1 MALNDYQRVEKA
13 ILFLEDN
20 FLDQPNLN
28 HVAAHLQLSD
38 FHFQRL
44 FKRWAGISPKRFLQF
59 LTVEY
64 AKQLLQN
71 SRSVLDVSYD
81 VGLSGPGRL
90 HDLLISVDAVTPG
103 QFKSSGTDLLIAYGF
118 HDTPFGE
125 CFIAM
130 TERGICGMEFVTSDR
145 DEILSRCVDC
155 WSAAEFQ
162 ANPAATKEIVNRVF
176 WPVEK
181 EPSARQFNLVLKGTN
196 FQLKVWRALLDIPLA
211 CAVTYEGVARR
222 IGQPTAARAVG
233 AAIARNPIAY
243 LIPCHRVIR
252 KTGEVTDYRWGTVKK
267 RAIIGWE
274 AARSESELEVFAASR
289 KRELSYHQPR
299 KR

>member
-1 MALNDYQRVEKA
+1 
-13 ILFLEDN
+13 
-20 FLDQPNLN
+20 
-28 HVAAHLQLSD
+28 
-38 FHFQRL
+38 
-44 FKRWAGISPKRFLQF
+44 
-59 LTVEY
+59 
-64 AKQLLQN
+64 
-71 SRSVLDVSYD
+71 
-81 VGLSGPGRL
+81 
-90 HDLLISVDAVTPG
+90 
-103 QFKSSGTDLLIAYGF
+103 
-118 HDTPFGE
+118 
-125 CFIAM
+125 
-130 TERGICGMEFVTSDR
+130 
-145 DEILSRCVDC
+145 
-155 WSAAEFQ
+155 
-162 ANPAATKEIVNRVF
+162 TKEIVNRVF

-196 FQLKVWRALLDIPLA
+196 FQLKVWQALLDIPLA

-233 AAIARNPIAY
+233 AAIGRNPIAY

-252 KTGEVTDYRWGTVKK
+252 KTGAVTDYRWGTVKK